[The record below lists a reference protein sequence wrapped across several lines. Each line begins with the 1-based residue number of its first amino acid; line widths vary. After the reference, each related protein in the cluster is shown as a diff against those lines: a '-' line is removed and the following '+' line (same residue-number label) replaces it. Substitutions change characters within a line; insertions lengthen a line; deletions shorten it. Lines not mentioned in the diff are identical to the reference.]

1 MEEKLTILI
10 EKLAAQL
17 GETTEATWGIL
28 VAQAKIA
35 AITNFIAGG
44 VFILLAIVS
53 IWLGYIVQRAE
64 KEDNDTEKSG
74 ISIGI
79 LFALIFLALSLAFII
94 PAITAIFNPEYW
106 ALSKLIGLD

>member
-10 EKLAAQL
+10 EKLADQL

-35 AITNFIAGG
+35 AITNFVAGG

-53 IWLGYIVQRAE
+53 IWLGYIVRRAE
-64 KEDNDTEKSG
+64 KADNDTVKSG
-74 ISIGI
+74 IGIGI
-79 LFALIFLALSLAFII
+79 LLALTFLALSLAFII
-94 PAITAIFNPEYW
+94 PAITATFNPEYW

>member
-10 EKLAAQL
+10 EKLASQL

-44 VFILLAIVS
+44 IFILLAIVS
-53 IWLGYIVQRAE
+53 MWLGCQRTEGAN
-64 KEDNDTEKSG
+64 NDTVKAG
-74 ISIGI
+74 IAIGI
-79 LFALIFLALSLAFII
+79 LLALSFLAISLAFII
-94 PAITAIFNPEYW
+94 PAITATFNPEYW